1 LKANEENPMQIS
13 KGNRPSKND
22 KGLRF
27 PGCWALSVLLLILF
41 SGCQTTPQV
50 KEEALSRMRLGDS
63 LLQEGKPTQ
72 ALGELLKA
80 VELDPS
86 NPTIRN
92 LLGIAYLEKDMP
104 RQAIEAFQKAL
115 DLNPKYVEV
124 YNNLGT
130 AYLRT
135 GRIPEAVEQFTR
147 ALENPLY
154 ATPHFAYYNRGQAYL
169 ALKDYGRARRD
180 FAEAIR
186 LSPRYSLAYHGL
198 GLAWKGSGNLEEA
211 LESFKKSIEYAPE
224 YAQSHYDLGEVFMEL
239 KQNTLAR
246 LAFQEAIRLAP
257 HTDLAAKAREKIR
270 GLP

>member
-1 LKANEENPMQIS
+1 MKMKES
-13 KGNRPSKND
+13 GVTKKKGRSGWSY
-22 KGLRF
+22 GLWLLGF
-27 PGCWALSVLLLILF
+27 GILLGLWA
-41 SGCQTTPQV
+41 GCQTTPQV

-63 LLQEGKPTQ
+63 LLQEGKTTQ

-80 VELDPS
+80 VELDPE
-86 NPTIRN
+86 NPTVRN
-92 LLGIAYLEKDMP
+92 LLGIVYLEKGLP
-104 RQAIEAFQKAL
+104 QQAVEAFKKAL
-115 DLNPKYVEV
+115 ELNPKYVEV

-135 GRIPEAVEQFTR
+135 DRIPEAVDQFTR

-180 FAEAIR
+180 FTEALR

-211 LESFKKSIEYAPE
+211 VESFKKAIEYAPE
-224 YAQSHYDLGEVFMEL
+224 YAQGHYDLGEVLMEL
-239 KQNTLAR
+239 KQNALAR